1 MWKVNTSN
9 PGKILEFK
17 TFLGPDIE
25 VIEKDLA
32 EPKADALTILRFK
45 ASQFINTI
53 VDDTALEVE
62 GAKIGT
68 EVRWKLKDL
77 KDWVGHEAVFVCLL
91 GIQRENWVY
100 VFEGR
105 VDGRIVESRG
115 DGFGFNPVFEPKG
128 SNFTLAEKQ
137 VSEHNAR
144 YLAVESLK
152 QNQFKWKL
160 KPLKSWSGDFQ
171 TFD

>member
-17 TFLGPDIE
+17 NFLGPDIE
-25 VIEKDLA
+25 LIEKDLA

-45 ASQFINTI
+45 ASQFLDTI
-53 VDDTALEVE
+53 VDDTSLEVE
-62 GAKIGT
+62 GAKIGA
-68 EVRWKLKDL
+68 EVRWKLNDL

-91 GIQRENWVY
+91 GIHRENWIY

-105 VDGRIVESRG
+105 VDGQIVTARG
-115 DGFGFNPVFEPKG
+115 EGFGFNPVFQPKT
-128 SNFTLAEKQ
+128 SKFTLAEKQ
-137 VSEHNAR
+137 LPEHNAR

-152 QNQFKWKL
+152 LNQFKWKL
-160 KPLKSWSGDFQ
+160 EPLKNWSGEFQ
-171 TFD
+171 